1 MHFEEEIR
9 KRFSDFHFDSMLQSE
24 KRDAC
29 ATDLTDPLLEILGFK
44 SFLLCFFFWGKY
56 AGSYRNFSFNV
67 WDFMGFIRLRALLIV
82 ETLLDA
88 MIFDVVVEKEKS
100 ITSRNDKSCNKN

>member
-44 SFLLCFFFWGKY
+44 SFLLCFFFGENTL
-56 AGSYRNFSFNV
+56 GR
-67 WDFMGFIRLRALLIV
+67 IV
-82 ETLLDA
+82 TLVLMFGISWVSSA
-88 MIFDVVVEKEKS
+88 YE
-100 ITSRNDKSCNKN
+100 RC